1 MKQVRRNNNQWMV
14 SVLYKAN
21 FSDLEQTECSQETLL
36 LGPTKNTRNHRDQ
49 VKRGLFIL
57 SIELYLHLNFT
68 VLTLKGITVFMPN
81 IWWVCKTVVVLVNFY
96 NFIVGKKTNLFFSSH
111 TKVLGS
117 TSFPGKA
124 TWTELAMYLLGYSVK
139 YLIDTNGEGV
149 GIGFFKKWI
158 NNWYF
163 QKA

>member
-1 MKQVRRNNNQWMV
+1 MV

-81 IWWVCKTVVVLVNFY
+81 IW
-96 NFIVGKKTNLFFSSH
+96 
-111 TKVLGS
+111 
-117 TSFPGKA
+117 
-124 TWTELAMYLLGYSVK
+124 
-139 YLIDTNGEGV
+139 
-149 GIGFFKKWI
+149 
-158 NNWYF
+158 
-163 QKA
+163 